1 MGNKYKKFAA
11 ARADMLPIKVQIL
24 NYFTNFKDKST
35 DRMPNVVV
43 DLPDLRIPK
52 YFSHSVSGCGSFI
65 WKPKP
70 LAFWLI
76 KAEYQGFQMRYITFL
91 YDNWFLRYE
100 PSKLNDRKK
109 SPISLVK
116 RVFFSIV
123 QL

>member
-52 YFSHSVSGCGSFI
+52 YFSHSVTGKFLDPFQNRASARSVCHETVSHEVLLYSKISKMTNFGTGHLQKTSFSS
-65 WKPKP
+65 
-70 LAFWLI
+70 
-76 KAEYQGFQMRYITFL
+76 YY
-91 YDNWFLRYE
+91 
-100 PSKLNDRKK
+100 
-109 SPISLVK
+109 
-116 RVFFSIV
+116 
-123 QL
+123 

>member
-52 YFSHSVSGCGSFI
+52 YFSHSDTSIFVATGRQQQ
-65 WKPKP
+65 
-70 LAFWLI
+70 
-76 KAEYQGFQMRYITFL
+76 EQ
-91 YDNWFLRYE
+91 
-100 PSKLNDRKK
+100 K
-109 SPISLVK
+109 SAL
-116 RVFFSIV
+116 
-123 QL
+123 

>member
-52 YFSHSVSGCGSFI
+52 YFSHSALHVIFV
-65 WKPKP
+65 
-70 LAFWLI
+70 LTQLI
-76 KAEYQGFQMRYITFL
+76 DGYTMRKIL
-91 YDNWFLRYE
+91 GNR
-100 PSKLNDRKK
+100 
-109 SPISLVK
+109 
-116 RVFFSIV
+116 
-123 QL
+123 

>member
-52 YFSHSVSGCGSFI
+52 YFSHSV
-65 WKPKP
+65 PKP
-70 LAFWLI
+70 QSLASASKIFNLLP
-76 KAEYQGFQMRYITFL
+76 YFQ
-91 YDNWFLRYE
+91 
-100 PSKLNDRKK
+100 S
-109 SPISLVK
+109 
-116 RVFFSIV
+116 
-123 QL
+123 Q

>member
-52 YFSHSVSGCGSFI
+52 YFSHSVQEH
-65 WKPKP
+65 
-70 LAFWLI
+70 LLI
-76 KAEYQGFQMRYITFL
+76 LIRVGF
-91 YDNWFLRYE
+91 
-100 PSKLNDRKK
+100 
-109 SPISLVK
+109 LVD
-116 RVFFSIV
+116 
-123 QL
+123 L

>member
-52 YFSHSVSGCGSFI
+52 YFSHSVILLEDHFPEI
-65 WKPKP
+65 F
-70 LAFWLI
+70 A
-76 KAEYQGFQMRYITFL
+76 
-91 YDNWFLRYE
+91 
-100 PSKLNDRKK
+100 SK
-109 SPISLVK
+109 VA
-116 RVFFSIV
+116 
-123 QL
+123 

>member
-52 YFSHSVSGCGSFI
+52 YFSHSVQ
-65 WKPKP
+65 
-70 LAFWLI
+70 L
-76 KAEYQGFQMRYITFL
+76 QMNNYKIPELQERF
-91 YDNWFLRYE
+91 
-100 PSKLNDRKK
+100 
-109 SPISLVK
+109 
-116 RVFFSIV
+116 
-123 QL
+123 

>member
-52 YFSHSVSGCGSFI
+52 YFSHSVRHN
-65 WKPKP
+65 
-70 LAFWLI
+70 
-76 KAEYQGFQMRYITFL
+76 EYHP
-91 YDNWFLRYE
+91 NA
-100 PSKLNDRKK
+100 
-109 SPISLVK
+109 
-116 RVFFSIV
+116 
-123 QL
+123 

>member
-52 YFSHSVSGCGSFI
+52 YFSHSAPDRQNNFLKLLFS
-65 WKPKP
+65 
-70 LAFWLI
+70 L
-76 KAEYQGFQMRYITFL
+76 KAWFTYTFV
-91 YDNWFLRYE
+91 W
-100 PSKLNDRKK
+100 
-109 SPISLVK
+109 
-116 RVFFSIV
+116 FFSIDTSIILALFDDTV
-123 QL
+123 